1 MSDKPSSAPF
11 YVLGLDISFKT
22 GTDMDRVKE
31 AAALI
36 EKMYADQK
44 RRARGKQTK
53 DSLLTYVALGLADE
67 LLKMKIWRE
76 QVEERLDSL
85 LAKIE
90 KSV

>member
-1 MSDKPSSAPF
+1 MSDKRLPTPF

-31 AAALI
+31 AAILI
-36 EKMYADQK
+36 EKMYAEQK
-44 RRARGKQTK
+44 RKARGKQTK
-53 DSLLTYVALGLADE
+53 DSLLIYVALGLADE
-67 LLKMKIWRE
+67 LLKMKTWRE
-76 QVEERLDSL
+76 HVEERLDTL